1 MRLEESAA
9 EAANASRMRNRTL
22 HQLLRAFTEDAGLQL
37 SAETARGAEIP
48 FEVVE
53 EPGARSAL
61 YCYRPLTGSFIRSR
75 MGILDR
81 LPSYLPAARTIA
93 AIPGIDGY
101 LRKRGEPRIPPDER
115 ERADATLRS
124 FLSAVY
130 ADTSEFGFQAERFES
145 AYAELEAALYEGRQV
160 ALVVAPVLGLA
171 LESDDVPLG
180 EGLSLA
186 RGESVPDVPPE
197 AVWSTPGE
205 VEHGSVLAV
214 LTLEGERL
222 AGPPLTTARTRFRR
236 LLSALRLFDDGVYAL
251 GPVAWARLDAGPWQ
265 VVPLGAGGRARGRRT
280 LVVEQEDELRA
291 FCNLIARR
299 TPRSGEIAWALSRFE
314 MARERVVPFEALTD
328 DLLALRALLE
338 PEGPDS
344 GRLAQRLAVICAQP
358 EERAALAERIARTVT
373 LERAV
378 IGGLAQP
385 AEHVDRLCEELAGH
399 LRALL
404 RDVLCGH
411 LDSDVRSLADELL
424 AEAAATT

>member
-1 MRLEESAA
+1 
-9 EAANASRMRNRTL
+9 MRNRTL

-37 SAETARGAEIP
+37 AAETARGAEIP

-61 YCYRPLTGSFIRSR
+61 YCYRPLTGNFIRSR

-81 LPSYLPAARTIA
+81 LPTYLPVARTVA
-93 AIPGIDGY
+93 AIEGVDAY

-115 ERADATLRS
+115 ERADAVLRS

-130 ADTSEFGFQAERFES
+130 AESSEFGFQSERFDA
-145 AYAELEAALYEGRQV
+145 AYRELEAALYEGRQV
-160 ALVVAPVLGLA
+160 ALVVAPLLGLA

-180 EGLSLA
+180 DGLSLA

-205 VEHGSVLAV
+205 VEHGTVLAV
-214 LTLEGERL
+214 LTLEGDKL

-236 LLSALRLFDDGVYAL
+236 LLSALRLFDEGSYAL
-251 GPVAWARLDAGPWQ
+251 GPLAWARLDGGPWQ
-265 VVPLGAGGRARGRRT
+265 VVPLGAGGRARGRKT
-280 LVVEQEDELRA
+280 LVLEQEDELRA
-291 FCNLIARR
+291 FCSLVARR
-299 TPRSGEIAWALSRFE
+299 TPRAGEVAWALSRFE
-314 MARERVVPFEALTD
+314 MARERTTPLEALTD

-338 PEGPDS
+338 PEGPGS
-344 GRLAQRLAVICAQP
+344 GRLAQRLAVICALP
-358 EERAALAERIARTVT
+358 AERAALAERVARAAT
-373 LERAV
+373 LERTV
-378 IGGLAQP
+378 IAGLAQP
-385 AEHVDRLCEELAGH
+385 DANADALIDELAGH

-424 AEAAATT
+424 AEAAAETPIAS

>member
-1 MRLEESAA
+1 
-9 EAANASRMRNRTL
+9 MRNRTL
-22 HQLLRAFTEDAGLQL
+22 HQLLQAFTEDAGLQL
-37 SAETARGAEIP
+37 AAETARGAEIP

-61 YCYRPLTGSFIRSR
+61 YCYRPLTGNFIRSR

-81 LPSYLPAARTIA
+81 LPTYLPAARAIA

-115 ERADATLRS
+115 ERADAVLRS

-130 ADTSEFGFQAERFES
+130 ADSSEFGFQAERFQA
-145 AYAELEAALYEGRQV
+145 AYEELEAALYEGRQV
-160 ALVVAPVLGLA
+160 ALVVAPLLGLA
-171 LESDDVPLG
+171 LESDDVPIG

-186 RGESVPDVPPE
+186 RGETVPDVPPE

-214 LTLEGERL
+214 LTLEGEKL
-222 AGPPLTTARTRFRR
+222 AGPPLTTARARFRR
-236 LLSALRLFDDGVYAL
+236 LLSALRLFDEGAYAL

-265 VVPLGAGGRARGRRT
+265 VVPLGASGRARGRHT
-280 LVVEQEDELRA
+280 LVIEQEDELRA
-291 FCNLIARR
+291 FCNLIGRR
-299 TPRSGEIAWALSRFE
+299 TPRAGEVAWALSRFE
-314 MARERVVPFEALTD
+314 MARERLSPLEGLTD

-358 EERAALAERIARTVT
+358 EDRAALAERVARAVA
-373 LERAV
+373 LERTIIAGLSRPEGSAADALFAE
-378 IGGLAQP
+378 IG
-385 AEHVDRLCEELAGH
+385 GH

-411 LDSDVRSLADELL
+411 LDSDVRTLADELL
-424 AEAAATT
+424 AEAAAESAPIPF